1 MIALSA
7 NETMQVSPV
16 FGYRGACERFEVNGL
31 LGAAGL
37 RCGSAGAEGESGD
50 DAGVRGPGEVDEE
63 GDGVGALLVSG
74 AE

>member
-1 MIALSA
+1 MVCWGPL
-7 NETMQVSPV
+7 VW
-16 FGYRGACERFEVNGL
+16 G
-31 LGAAGL
+31 
-37 RCGSAGAEGESGD
+37 GSAGAEGESGD